1 MAANARPYDLQIKVP
16 RHHPRLGIAHGPHT
30 PHAARRH
37 ATKHSAHLPAHAA
50 QLMAIGDT
58 MVGKTSLVM
67 RYADDDFNENVL
79 ATIGIDFKI
88 KVRRRPRIRS
98 WWRPRLPR
106 PQPAAQRP
114 PAPQNVELD
123 GKKIKLQIWD
133 TAGQERFRTIT
144 QAYYRGA
151 MGILLIYDVTN
162 ANTWKNVRNWV
173 RNIADNAPQT
183 VNKILIGNKA
193 DMKPE
198 MRQVSTAQGQSLA
211 DEYGMKFFE
220 TSARTGV
227 NVAEAFLTLATDV
240 KDRLLAGGGEPAPSG
255 GINVAQAPEPTGR
268 KSGCC

>member
-1 MAANARPYDLQIKVP
+1 MSARPKYD
-16 RHHPRLGIAHGPHT
+16 
-30 PHAARRH
+30 
-37 ATKHSAHLPAHAA
+37 HLVK
-50 QLMAIGDT
+50 LLLIGDSG
-58 MVGKTSLVM
+58 VGKSCLLL
-67 RYADDDFNENVL
+67 RFSDDQFT
-79 ATIGIDFKI
+79 ASFITTIGIDFKV
-88 KVRRRPRIRS
+88 KTVD
-98 WWRPRLPR
+98 L
-106 PQPAAQRP
+106 
-114 PAPQNVELD
+114 E
-123 GKKIKLQIWD
+123 GKRVKLQIWD

-144 QAYYRGA
+144 SAYYRGA

>member
-1 MAANARPYDLQIKVP
+1 M
-16 RHHPRLGIAHGPHT
+16 
-30 PHAARRH
+30 
-37 ATKHSAHLPAHAA
+37 
-50 QLMAIGDT
+50 
-58 MVGKTSLVM
+58 
-67 RYADDDFNENVL
+67 
-79 ATIGIDFKI
+79 DFKI
-88 KVRRRPRIRS
+88 RTI
-98 WWRPRLPR
+98 
-106 PQPAAQRP
+106 
-114 PAPQNVELD
+114 ELD
-123 GKKIKLQIWD
+123 QKTIKLQIWD

>member
-1 MAANARPYDLQIKVP
+1 MSGHK
-16 RHHPRLGIAHGPHT
+16 
-30 PHAARRH
+30 
-37 ATKHSAHLPAHAA
+37 PAAA
-50 QLMAIGDT
+50 QFDHLFKILLIGDSG
-58 MVGKTSLVM
+58 VGKTCLMFRFSDQKFQES
-67 RYADDDFNENVL
+67 YIS
-79 ATIGIDFKI
+79 TIGVDFKM
-88 KVRRRPRIRS
+88 KTLEV
-98 WWRPRLPR
+98 
-106 PQPAAQRP
+106 
-114 PAPQNVELD
+114 D
-123 GKKIKLQIWD
+123 GKKIRLQIWD

>member
-1 MAANARPYDLQIKVP
+1 MKRGM
-16 RHHPRLGIAHGPHT
+16 RL
-30 PHAARRH
+30 RR
-37 ATKHSAHLPAHAA
+37 
-50 QLMAIGDT
+50 
-58 MVGKTSLVM
+58 
-67 RYADDDFNENVL
+67 
-79 ATIGIDFKI
+79 IDFKI
-88 KVRRRPRIRS
+88 RTI
-98 WWRPRLPR
+98 
-106 PQPAAQRP
+106 
-114 PAPQNVELD
+114 EMD
-123 GKKIKLQIWD
+123 GKRVKLQIWD

-240 KDRLLAGGGEPAPSG
+240 KDRLLAGGGEFAF
-255 GINVAQAPEPTGR
+255 VVR
-268 KSGCC
+268 R